1 MTTIVVEEY
10 AAEIKSTATTE
21 EDKKTTTSASEDGTT
36 KTIIINMWDC
46 WALYACFSLIGV
58 LLLAILWARRRDLQD
73 EKDLLA
79 LQKKQ
84 KRIYVNLF
92 LEPIQ
97 EK

>member
-1 MTTIVVEEY
+1 
-10 AAEIKSTATTE
+10 
-21 EDKKTTTSASEDGTT
+21 
-36 KTIIINMWDC
+36 MWDC

-97 EK
+97 EKQVKEDTSFIPEKKSYVDVYQKVEVNDESMKIGTMGAG